1 MKQITEYE
9 IGELQ
14 NFEEKEKRL
23 SNVKLNVHS
32 YCRDNSST
40 KLILG

>member
-14 NFEEKEKRL
+14 NIEEKKKRL

-32 YCRDNSST
+32 
-40 KLILG
+40 